1 MKGGLIMITAEKLT
15 KYYGK
20 VKAIEELSFEVK
32 QGEVLGFLG
41 PNAAGKTTTM
51 KILTGFMPPTS
62 GKAFIKG
69 FDIATQSLE
78 ARKIIGYLPE
88 DIPLYDFLRVEDY
101 LDFMA
106 NIKKVPPLEKTER
119 IKQVMETCGLVEV
132 KNKLIGHLSKGY
144 RQRVGLAQAII
155 HNPEILI
162 LDEPTTGLD
171 PKQIIEVRELIKRLR
186 GKRTIILSTHILPEV
201 SQVCERVII
210 INKGRLVATDTPE
223 NLTARLKGYNE
234 IHLEIRGDI
243 DSVRQALSVFPQVKE
258 VMLVE
263 QKETEVAR
271 FILRT
276 EKEKDLRE
284 ELATFIVKEGWG
296 LRTLSLSTMTLEEIF
311 LKLTTEEEV

>member
-1 MKGGLIMITAEKLT
+1 MITAEKLT